1 MTRVYVIAEAG
12 VNHNGCVDTA
22 KKMIDVAAAVGAD
35 AVKFQTYRAER
46 VISVYA
52 EKAEYQKRNTPEN
65 ESPLAMSRKLELDE
79 EAHRELVSCCKS
91 KDITFLSSPYD
102 SESIELLDDLGLE
115 IFKIPS
121 GEITNLP
128 YLRKIGGL
136 RKKIILSTGMAELE
150 EIRAALD
157 ILVEGG
163 TAKENI
169 TILHC
174 NTQYP
179 TPMED
184 VNLRAMV
191 TLRETFGVETGY
203 SDHTRGIEVS
213 LAAVALGASVI
224 EKHFTLDRDME
235 GPDHKASLEPDELKT
250 LVTSI
255 RNIEI
260 ALGDG
265 VKKPSASELKNMPIA
280 RKSIVAAEAI
290 RAGDVFTEKNITTK
304 RPGTGISPMEWDRIP
319 GQKAKRDFRKDEPI
333 EL

>member
-1 MTRVYVIAEAG
+1 MPKTFIIAEAG
-12 VNHNGCVDTA
+12 INHNGSVDTA
-22 KKMIDVAAAVGAD
+22 KKMIDAAVEAGAD
-35 AVKFQTYRAER
+35 AVKFQTYRAEQ
-46 VISVYA
+46 VVSVYA
-52 EKAEYQKRNTPEN
+52 EKAEYQKRNTAEN
-65 ESPLAMSRKLELDE
+65 ESPLQMLRKLELDE
-79 EAHRELVSCCKS
+79 KAHRELANYCRKKS
-91 KDITFLSSPYD
+91 ITFLSSPFD
-102 SESIELLDDLGLE
+102 LESVELLDDLGLE

-157 ILVEGG
+157 ILVEEG

-169 TILHC
+169 TLLHC

-179 TPMED
+179 TPIED
-184 VNLRAMV
+184 VNLRAML

-265 VKKPSASELKNMPIA
+265 VKKPSASELKNRPFA
-280 RKSIVAAEAI
+280 RKSIVALKDIKKGEILAE
-290 RAGDVFTEKNITTK
+290 ENITAK
-304 RPGTGISPMEWDRIP
+304 RPGSGLSPMRWPEVVGKP
-319 GQKAKRDFRKDEPI
+319 AKRNFKEDELL

>member
-22 KKMIDVAAAVGAD
+22 KKMIGVAAAVGAD

-52 EKAEYQKRNTPEN
+52 EKAEYQKRNTPED
-65 ESPLAMSRKLELDE
+65 ESLLAMLRKLELDE
-79 EAHRELVSCCKS
+79 EAHRELANCCKS

-169 TILHC
+169 TLLHC

-304 RPGTGISPMEWDRIP
+304 RPGTGINPMEWDRIP

>member
-1 MTRVYVIAEAG
+1 
-12 VNHNGCVDTA
+12 
-22 KKMIDVAAAVGAD
+22 
-35 AVKFQTYRAER
+35 
-46 VISVYA
+46 
-52 EKAEYQKRNTPEN
+52 
-65 ESPLAMSRKLELDE
+65 
-79 EAHRELVSCCKS
+79 
-91 KDITFLSSPYD
+91 
-102 SESIELLDDLGLE
+102 
-115 IFKIPS
+115 
-121 GEITNLP
+121 

-169 TILHC
+169 TLLHC